1 MAHSASAIKRHR
13 QSLRRRERNKTRI
26 TAARSSVREARE
38 LIAAGSPEEAAEAVR
53 SASSILDRTARRGVL
68 HPNNAARRKSRLA
81 RQLNALQGG
90 ATTAAPKQRTAARAS
105 GGRAK
110 TATRKTPSRGKK
122 S

>member
-38 LIAAGSPEEAAEAVR
+38 LIAAGSPEEAREAVR
-53 SASSILDRTARRGVL
+53 SASSILDRAARRGVL

-90 ATTAAPKQRTAARAS
+90 GATAAPKRRTAARAG

-110 TATRKTPSRGKK
+110 PTARKAPARGKK